1 MSPYVPFEFSEVL
14 VDAKSL
20 PKKLKIT
27 DSSTELYLLIRIISG
42 TIDIQH
48 TLSGTV
54 VSLRDNY
61 SKLSYERNE
70 TLSKK
75 IISDFIEPVKVRELE
90 RYLDRTQFNNKRF
103 YQNLLGEF
111 SNYFYF
117 TSIDSH
123 TTAFIH
129 LYRSIEYI
137 SYTFP
142 LIYTSISKDYYGS
155 FEQLKSYFKT
165 ANSELKFFNTFLDT
179 LFDDTFVLE
188 TPLTFNIIS
197 PNETLNEKYF
207 KAIKRIIP
215 NDKIVAFSEFDSI
228 TTRYGELLDFII
240 SLRNR
245 YFHFLSGTFQDNL
258 SSNEIMNSD
267 IFFDII
273 NKHIFNWIAYIFTTI
288 LKEKLKLAN
297 T

>member
-1 MSPYVPFEFSEVL
+1 MDIYTPFEYSEVL
-14 VDAKSL
+14 PDVKSL
-20 PKKLKIT
+20 PKKLKLT
-27 DSSTELYLLIRIISG
+27 SSSTELYLLIRIISG

-48 TLSGTV
+48 NLSGSKIT
-54 VSLRDNY
+54 LRDNY
-61 SKLSYERNE
+61 SKLSFVRNE
-70 TLSKK
+70 TLNKK
-75 IISDFIEPVKVRELE
+75 IISDFLDPIKFKDFE
-90 RYLDRTQFNNKRF
+90 RYLDQAQFRNKRF

-111 SNYFYF
+111 SNYFFYS
-117 TSIDSH
+117 SIDSH

-142 LIYTSISKDYYGS
+142 LIYASISKDYFGS

-179 LFDDTFVLE
+179 LFNDTFVLE

-215 NDKIVAFSEFDSI
+215 HDKISAFTEFDSI
-228 TTRYGELLDFII
+228 TTNYGQMLDFII
-240 SLRNR
+240 NLRNR
-245 YFHFLSGTFQDNL
+245 YFHFLSGTLQDNL
-258 SSNEIMNSD
+258 SSNELMNSD
-267 IFFDII
+267 LFFEII
-273 NKHIFNWIAYIFTTI
+273 NKPIFNWIAYIFATI
-288 LKEKLKLAN
+288 CKEKIKSAS